1 MAPTN
6 SVEQKIQNKETVTQA
21 ELQALRG
28 TLNALPKDKL
38 GTLKADLESYAAAKQ
53 AELQANGTETE
64 LKALQQIVEDE
75 RKKKMSPLEAKGAEI
90 GAAAGA
96 MTDAA
101 VDKAKEIGTTVATEG
116 GKLATETWENA
127 KALGYREFAALQDP
141 NKSTG
146 EKILRGL
153 GIVALMYGAYRAA
166 KWVVG
171 REGDS
176 FLGRAFRFL
185 GVSALSVWAINHFGK
200 NARGATPPNQPNNA
214 PNAPAGSLLSQ
225 LPDGKTLIDGTP
237 RTIGMNGRNHTIA
250 FTHKRIVLDGQ
261 NYTLTSSGFA
271 LDITKAERT
280 GNVLTLE
287 AGAFGQKGSIQ
298 ATETELTTVLR
309 SLLSTGT
316 YESTT
321 ADGKKVTITRS

>member
-1 MAPTN
+1 MAPGN

-28 TLNALPKDKL
+28 SLNALPKDKL
-38 GTLKADLESYAAAKQ
+38 AALKADLETYATAKQ
-53 AELQANGTETE
+53 AELQANGTETD
-64 LKALQQIVEDE
+64 LKALQQVVEDE
-75 RKKKMSPLEAKGAEI
+75 RRKKMSPLEAKGADI

-96 MTDAA
+96 MTDGA
-101 VDKAKEIGTTVATEG
+101 VEKAKEIGTTVATEG
-116 GKLATETWENA
+116 GKLATQTWENA

-141 NKSTG
+141 KKSTG
-146 EKILRGL
+146 EKVLRGL

-171 REGDS
+171 RSDSS

-185 GVSALSVWAINHFGK
+185 GVSALSVAAINYFGK
-200 NARGATPPNQPNNA
+200 EARPTTPNKPNQG
-214 PNAPAGSLLSQ
+214 PNAPAGALLSQ

-237 RTIGMNGRNHTIA
+237 RTIRMKGRDHTIA

-261 NYTLTSSGFA
+261 NYTLASSGFT

-280 GNVLTLE
+280 GGTLTLE

-298 ATETELTTVLR
+298 ASEAELTTVLQA
-309 SLLSTGT
+309 LLTKGE

-321 ADGKKVTITRS
+321 ADGKKVSIKRS

>member
-1 MAPTN
+1 MAN

-28 TLNALPKDKL
+28 SLNTLPKDQLGKL
-38 GTLKADLESYAAAKQ
+38 KTDLEAYAAAKQ
-53 AELQANGTETE
+53 AELQTNGTETE
-64 LKALQQIVEDE
+64 LKALQQVVEDE

-96 MTDAA
+96 MTDGA
-101 VDKAKEIGTTVATEG
+101 VEKAKEIGTTVATEG

-141 NKSTG
+141 KKSTG
-146 EKILRGL
+146 EKVLRGL

-171 REGDS
+171 RSDSS

-185 GVSALSVWAINHFGK
+185 GVSALSVAAINYFGK
-200 NARGATPPNQPNNA
+200 EARAGTPSNKPNNG
-214 PNAPAGSLLSQ
+214 PNAPAGALLSQ
-225 LPDGKTLIDGTP
+225 LPEGKTLIDGTP
-237 RTIGMNGRNHTIA
+237 RSITLNGRNHTIA
-250 FTHKRIVLDGQ
+250 FTHRRITLDGQ
-261 NYTLTSSGFA
+261 NYALTSSGFT
-271 LDITKAERT
+271 LDITKAERSGGT
-280 GNVLTLE
+280 LTLE

-298 ATETELTTVLR
+298 ASEAELTTVLR
-309 SLLSTGT
+309 ALLSTGE

-321 ADGKKVTITRS
+321 ADGKKVRIARF